1 MSKSISKMSKIY
13 VLSHTHWDREWYQD
27 FQGFRMRLVHMMDEL
42 IDHMER
48 DADYRYFMLDGQTI
62 VLDDYLAIRPER
74 RERLTR
80 LMQAGRIQIGPWY
93 VMPDEFLVSGEAL
106 IRNLLKGVRDSRKWG
121 VEPVRSGYVTDI
133 FGHNSQMPQLLLGF
147 GIDHAVLFRGFHGD
161 GDPSEL
167 WWEGADGSRVLG
179 LKLDEDRAYSD
190 FYFAVRWP
198 FFERDDDYAAYTEEL
213 VQRAN
218 RLLAFKGE
226 RATTDIGIGMD
237 GVDHVEIEPQLAWL
251 LRTLTERTGVEFV
264 HATIEQYVAALW
276 SKIGE
281 LKVHRGEQ
289 RALGYSGINN
299 WVPEN
304 VLSSRIH
311 LKQRNQQGELLLEK
325 WAEPLGVMTAG
336 LGKPYPAG
344 FLAEAWTH
352 LLQNHPHDSICG
364 CSIDQVHR
372 DMIYRFD
379 QTRSIGEGLV
389 KESVQYIV
397 NHLDKAQ
404 VNDKQVLAVFNMSQS
419 EIDGI
424 VEVELSLPAGSDASL
439 RMAAHNLQGT
449 SFRIFDGDRREI
461 PYQVLSV
468 QREHTE
474 MYRPYRELPRGRT
487 SDVYRLALHAKVP
500 SFGYTAYT
508 VEPFELDWHE
518 PLEYSAPKLVAPVRL
533 PGTQKLRARTWDNGR
548 IRIEVQPDGT
558 LDITE
563 AATGHTFR
571 GLLRFEDE
579 ADIGDGW
586 THMAPIGNERF
597 TSAGAPAQLSV
608 VYDGPY
614 ATCLRIQSALRL
626 PQGIDASGTK
636 RSEAWTDF
644 TVTTFVTLLRDDPK
658 VYCRTV
664 VDNEVRDHRFGVWFP
679 TGLDADSYA
688 ASTPFDLVKRAF
700 SRPDQSDY
708 LRKPYEAFP
717 HNGILAV
724 NDGTVGLAIY
734 SKGLYEVCLRDDEDR
749 TLGLTLF
756 RSTAKEVGTDPGDG
770 GQQLRTMTFEYAIE
784 PVRVEA
790 QFESRLWLA
799 HQRYVAGIRTAE
811 RPAGRVWRES
821 PYRREENLPL
831 SASFLGIEGAGL
843 QISTVKA
850 AEEGD
855 NRWIVRIFNT
865 TDREASGKLTCHRAL
880 AEARLL
886 NLNEEALEKLETKR
900 GEVAI
905 KAGPRQIITVGLVW
919 DDDNGAEERGGK
931 AGNAVEL

>member
-1 MSKSISKMSKIY
+1 MSENQKKINKMY

-27 FQGFRMRLVHMMDEL
+27 FQGFRLRLVHMMDEL

-48 DADYRYFMLDGQTI
+48 DEAYRYFMLDGQTI
-62 VLDDYLAIRPER
+62 ILEDYIRIRPER
-74 RERLTR
+74 KDRLAK
-80 LMQAGRIQIGPWY
+80 LIAGGRIQIGPWY
-93 VMPDEFLVSGEAL
+93 VMPDEFLVSGESL
-106 IRNLLKGVRDSRKWG
+106 IRNLLKGVRDARKWG
-121 VEPVRSGYVTDI
+121 AEPVRSGYVTDI
-133 FGHNSQMPQLLLGF
+133 FGHNSQLPQLLQGF
-147 GIDHAVLFRGFHGD
+147 GIDHAVMFRGFHGD

-167 WWEGADGSRVLG
+167 WWEGADGSKVLG

-198 FFERDDDYAAYTEEL
+198 FFERDDDYSGHAKEL
-213 VQRAN
+213 IERAKQYLTYKN
-218 RLLAFKGE
+218 E
-226 RATTDIGIGMD
+226 RATTDIAIGMD
-237 GVDHVEIEPQLAWL
+237 GVDHVEIEPQLTWL
-251 LRTLTERTGVEFV
+251 LRTLTEETGVEFV
-264 HATIEQYVAALW
+264 HATIEQYTADLRL
-276 SKIGE
+276 KIKD
-281 LKVHRGEQ
+281 LNIHKGEQ
-289 RALGYSGINN
+289 RALGFNGINN

-311 LKQRNQQGELLLEK
+311 LKQHNQHGENLLEK
-325 WAEPLGVMTAG
+325 WAEPLGVMTAA

-344 FLAEAWTH
+344 FLTEAWTH

-379 QTRSIGEGLV
+379 QARLIGDGLV
-389 KESVQYIV
+389 KESVHYIV
-397 NHLDKAQ
+397 DHLDESK
-404 VNDKQVLAVFNMSQS
+404 VDGKQVLAVFNMSQS

-424 VEVELSLPAGSDASL
+424 VEIELSLPAGSDASL
-439 RMAAHNLQGT
+439 RMADHNLQGT

-461 PYQVLSV
+461 AYQVLSV
-468 QREHTE
+468 QRGHTE
-474 MYRPYRELPRGRT
+474 MYRPYRELPRGRV

-508 VEPFELDWHE
+508 VEPYELDWHGT
-518 PLEYSAPKLVAPVRL
+518 LEFSAPKLIAPVRL
-533 PGTQKLRARTWDNGR
+533 PGTQKIGARAWNNGR
-548 IRIEVQPDGT
+548 IRLEVQPDGT

-597 TSAGAPAQLSV
+597 TSAGSPAQVSV

-614 ATCLRIQSALRL
+614 ATCLRIRSSLRL
-626 PQGIDASGTK
+626 PQGVDASGAK

-644 TVTTFVTLLRDDPK
+644 TVTTFVTLLQGDPV

-664 VDNEVRDHRFGVWFP
+664 VDNAVRDHRFGVWFP
-679 TGLDADSYA
+679 TGLDTDHYA
-688 ASTPFDLVKRAF
+688 ASTPFDLVKRPF
-700 SRPDQSDY
+700 SEPDQSKY

-717 HNGILAV
+717 HNGILAAS
-724 NDGTVGLAIY
+724 DGKVGFAIY
-734 SKGLYEVCLRDDEDR
+734 SKGLYETCLRADEDR
-749 TLGLTLF
+749 ALGLTLF

-770 GQQLRTMTFEYAIE
+770 GQQLRTMTFAYAIE
-784 PVRVEA
+784 PIRVEE

-799 HQRYVAGIRTAE
+799 HQRYAAGIRTAE

-821 PYRREENLPL
+821 PYRRDANLPL

-843 QISTVKA
+843 QISAVKA
-850 AEEGD
+850 AEEGE

-865 TDREASGKLTCHRAL
+865 TDREASGRLTCEQEIV
-880 AEARLL
+880 EARLL
-886 NLNEEALEKLETKR
+886 NLNEEMLEKLETD
-900 GEVAI
+900 GGGIAF
-905 KAGPRQIITVGLVW
+905 KAGPRQIVTIGLVW
-919 DDDNGAEERGGK
+919 GGHAAEE
-931 AGNAVEL
+931 A